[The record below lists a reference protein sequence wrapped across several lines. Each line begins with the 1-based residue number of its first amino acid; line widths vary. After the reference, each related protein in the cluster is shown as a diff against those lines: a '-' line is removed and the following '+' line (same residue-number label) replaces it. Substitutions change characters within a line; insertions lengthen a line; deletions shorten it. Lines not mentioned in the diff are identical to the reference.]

1 MNSLIPHTQISHT
14 NQEQSL
20 LNTRASRLEYFA
32 TIPWQLFSTHFI
44 TNPNASSERR
54 RSLWPEY
61 LDRVRTLHRDTLAYL
76 WSEERRTAHGD
87 LYQVP
92 IHFHALWFSHRQLD
106 TRMLS
111 TERIALA
118 GSGGNP
124 IAIEPYNSSGDALA
138 DVLKLADRDDCHW
151 DFSNNLS
158 LLLPESA
165 DLTNAQNRR
174 RYRRHLAR
182 ANSSLM
188 TASVNGA
195 GTLGS
200 GGYFNQDSGL
210 AALRTC

>member
-1 MNSLIPHTQISHT
+1 MNTFIPYTQISYT

-20 LNTRASRLEYFA
+20 LNTRASRLEYFT

-76 WSEERRTAHGD
+76 WSEERRSAYGD

-106 TRMLS
+106 TSMLA
-111 TERIALA
+111 TEWIALA

-138 DVLKLADRDDCHW
+138 YVLKLADRDDCHW

-158 LLLPESA
+158 LFLPESV
-165 DLTNAQNRR
+165 DFSNAQCRR

-182 ANSSLM
+182 ANSPLW
-188 TASVNGA
+188 TASDNA
-195 GTLGS
+195 ANTLGS
-200 GGYFNQDSGL
+200 E
-210 AALRTC
+210 T